1 MDGGK
6 PAKSMVPAD
15 LSAPGL
21 IYRLRQRG
29 WVLSWSPRSD
39 LMEPGYQGK
48 TVRLWPS
55 DRTPPQQSEP
65 TRAEWEVI
73 SAWCVR
79 YHAEQ
84 LLWARGGVEDDPR
97 SLFDGMI
104 GSLIIVYQK
113 HKNSPF
119 KRVRFETQETYTKRL
134 HALTAAIGKVR
145 VTHVT
150 FDDITNWQNEFADPG
165 DGGEPMKAR
174 AANLTSQLRQ
184 VFLFGAL
191 VLPKSAGCHDVCDI
205 FSKMREAKMMKGN
218 NRRRKE
224 YMTAAQCRLLRHKAH
239 ENGRPSV
246 ALEQA
251 FAFELGLRQK
261 DLIGEWIPIQWPG
274 VTDIHWGPR
283 KWLIGIMWEEIDQN
297 LILTHRLSKSIH
309 GSEAVMDPD
318 EGKTKF
324 WDLTACPMVMEEL
337 RRVAGKDHFTRAD
350 LPISGP
356 LIVCEGIGRPWS
368 AKLFARVWREIATA
382 AGIPESI
389 QNRDSRPGA
398 ATEAKLAGASRDDI
412 QRELGHS
419 KGATTEIY
427 LREQVEEQRKVA
439 RLRAEKRKP

>member
-1 MDGGK
+1 
-6 PAKSMVPAD
+6 
-15 LSAPGL
+15 
-21 IYRLRQRG
+21 
-29 WVLSWSPRSD
+29 
-39 LMEPGYQGK
+39 
-48 TVRLWPS
+48 
-55 DRTPPQQSEP
+55 
-65 TRAEWEVI
+65 
-73 SAWCVR
+73 
-79 YHAEQ
+79 
-84 LLWARGGVEDDPR
+84 
-97 SLFDGMI
+97 
-104 GSLIIVYQK
+104 
-113 HKNSPF
+113 
-119 KRVRFETQETYTKRL
+119 
-134 HALTAAIGKVR
+134 

-165 DGGEPMKAR
+165 DGGKPMKAR
-174 AANLTSQLRQ
+174 AANLISQLRQ